1 MTCCADGHLFCLDC
15 AKRNA
20 ETTVGNGHY
29 VFKCMDF
36 SGCKSEFTTNEILR
50 FVDEKTL
57 ALRDKLQ
64 SECAIREVCS
74 RPVVVDIGL
83 YRRICLLSIL

>member
-1 MTCCADGHLFCLDC
+1 MDC
-15 AKRNA
+15 AKKNA
-20 ETTVGNGHY
+20 ETVVGSGGF

-36 SGCKSEFTTNEILR
+36 SGCKAEFSSDEISR

-64 SECAIREVCS
+64 SGEAIR
-74 RPVVVDIGL
+74 VVL
-83 YRRICLLSIL
+83 YFHIPFPLFYTFYWIPFGMGYR